1 MGESESA
8 VSHYRIVQK
17 LRAGGM
23 GEVYLA
29 EDRNLP
35 RVVALKLLPIE
46 RNSDDLL
53 RHRFMREAHAASSLS
68 HPNIARIY
76 EAGED
81 DGRAFIAMEY
91 VDGQSLEER
100 IARGPL
106 SLDEIVA
113 IALQLG
119 GAVEEAH
126 AHGVIHRDLKPS
138 NVMLTARG
146 DVKVLDFGLAKFSD
160 AAHDATAWKSETGLV
175 LGTVPYMSP
184 EQALGNGADARSDI
198 FSIGVVLYEL
208 VTGRLP
214 FAAAT
219 AAGTLVRIVNEQPE
233 AMARFNYDLP
243 PELER
248 IVRKCLEKA
257 PERRYQSATELLVD
271 LRNFDRDRL
280 LAAPSPARVRF
291 RGIAGMVLL
300 MIAAVAG
307 ILFWQRAS
315 RPKTQP
321 VDAEAYRLYLHGRQQ
336 WSTRS
341 PEGLRGALDSFRQ
354 TIEIDPAFAPAYA
367 GLADT
372 YSLLERYAS
381 VPNAESR
388 GRAMAAAQRA
398 VQLDPSL
405 PEAHASLASVR
416 EAYDWD
422 WAGAEREYRAA
433 IRLSPSYSTAHHWRA
448 MLLARLGRF
457 DEAKQEIAMARRLD
471 PLSPAIA
478 ASAANIDY
486 YAGDYSRGAN
496 EARVALR
503 LDKDFVQAR
512 VLLALALAMSG
523 DATSA
528 LRELQ
533 PVRGDATAA
542 VAEAIVRARSGDV
555 DAANAFLRVAE
566 ARPNAQSNGYAI
578 AAIHMALG
586 DREGA
591 LHWLRS
597 AVDAHSFWVAS
608 MAVDPI
614 FAPLHSDARFR
625 ELLTRVGL
633 SADGD

>member
-106 SLDEIVA
+106 SMDEIVA
-113 IALQLG
+113 IALQLA

-280 LAAPSPARVRF
+280 LAAPARARVRF

-321 VDAEAYRLYLHGRQQ
+321 VDAEAYRLYLQGRQQ
-336 WSTRS
+336 WSKRS
-341 PEGLRGALDSFRQ
+341 PDSLRGALDAFRQ

-478 ASAANIDY
+478 AAAANIDY
-486 YAGDYSRGAN
+486 YAGDLSRSAN

-566 ARPNAQSNGYAI
+566 ARPNAQSNGYAM

-633 SADGD
+633 TADGD